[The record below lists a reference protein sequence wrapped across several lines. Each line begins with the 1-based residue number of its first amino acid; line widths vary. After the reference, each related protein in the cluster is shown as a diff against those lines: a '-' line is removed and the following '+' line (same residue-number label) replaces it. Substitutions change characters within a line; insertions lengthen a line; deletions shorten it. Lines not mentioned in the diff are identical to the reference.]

1 MAFSSDPSPSPE
13 RAFEALRKTTS
24 APPPGEALSET
35 TLEQVI
41 QQTAD
46 QLGHVGPADPEL
58 WQALRDAARQLPAGP
73 LTLEPVAVTLVQTVL
88 AQELEVLAR
97 RQELLAHAARV
108 VAEAILADL
117 SARERLAALWH
128 RLQEGAP

>member
-13 RAFEALRKTTS
+13 RASEALRKTTS
-24 APPPGEALSET
+24 TPSGEALPET

-46 QLGHVGPADPEL
+46 ELGQVGPADPEL

-88 AQELEVLAR
+88 MRQLEVLAQ
-97 RQELLAHAARV
+97 RQALLAHAARV

-117 SARERLAALWH
+117 TSRERLAALWQ